1 MIAKGLAKISSQT
14 LQLKGRL
21 LARMSEKTGQSQFR
35 YGHQMRLL
43 E

>member
-1 MIAKGLAKISSQT
+1 MAKISSQT

-21 LARMSEKTGQSQFR
+21 LARMSEKTRQRQFR
-35 YGHQMRLL
+35 SGHQMRLL